1 MLLSLTDTTK
11 DYDMTDVKYDDT
23 EHTYV
28 LDGQKLKSVTEIATE
43 ILNLNFDYATY
54 GSAEKGTAIHS
65 ELANYFDPS
74 VKFGAEDFTIP
85 EAADLALMLKAEPD
99 MRTEMIVWNT
109 DLGYAGTVDLLR
121 VKGTKVSDIVD
132 WKSGK
137 VNKKYCTIQ
146 LSLYKLAL
154 EFMGYDC
161 TDVRLRVISPAG
173 ITAIE
178 AKSWDE
184 VQDMRKNTLDVE
196 DEQFDRVEARL
207 QELEPLVAEYNEL
220 KEKLKDYFV
229 PVFQDTGTSRY
240 SGKLYNISYVEP
252 SVRTGLDSARLKE
265 ELPDVYE
272 KYLKTTN
279 VAGTIKV
286 TKVKQED

>member
-1 MLLSLTDTTK
+1 
-11 DYDMTDVKYDDT
+11 MTDVKYDDT

-43 ILNLNFDYATY
+43 ILNLNFDYCTY
-54 GSAEKGTAIHS
+54 GSAEKGTAIHT
-65 ELANYFDPS
+65 ELANYFDPN
-74 VKFGAEDFTIP
+74 VKFGAYDFTMP
-85 EAADLALMLKAEPD
+85 EATELALMLKAEPD

-109 DLGYAGTVDLLR
+109 DLGYAGTIDLLR
-121 VKGTKVSDIVD
+121 VKGTKVSDIID
-132 WKSGK
+132 WKTGK
-137 VNKKYCTIQ
+137 VNTKYCTIQ

-161 TDVRLRVISPAG
+161 SDARLRVISPKG

-184 VQDMRKNTLDVE
+184 VQAMRKSELDIE
-196 DEQFDRVEARL
+196 DEQFDKVEARL

-229 PVFQDTGTSRY
+229 PVFQGTGTSRY

-252 SVRTGLDSARLKE
+252 SVRTGLDTTRLKND
-265 ELPDVYE
+265 LPDVYE

-279 VAGTIKV
+279 VSATIKV
-286 TKVKQED
+286 TKVTQED